1 MCSAFLGLYFT
12 KIFREMTRAAVLK
25 SWPVGDKKASFKFCL
40 VKVLKNV
47 GGSRLS
53 FSFDVYNITAIDKK
67 NP

>member
-1 MCSAFLGLYFT
+1 
-12 KIFREMTRAAVLK
+12 MTRAAVLK

-53 FSFDVYNITAIDKK
+53 FSFDDVYNITAIDKK